1 MLRCGLMTVERKIP
15 IGSRL
20 IIGLCLA
27 VLFAQAYPS
36 LSLKTPTFDEPAH
49 IAAGLSY
56 LKTGD
61 FRINLQ
67 HPPLLKEIGALP
79 LVLIGV
85 DWPLGEDE
93 WQMVSREPDPFLQW
107 DLGQRVIY
115 QNDYEKVMFWSRLP
129 FLGLALLLGY
139 LIYLWGRRLVGET
152 AALGSLCLYAF
163 DPNIIAH
170 ATLVTTD
177 VGFALFAFL
186 FLFTLWRYLNHRS
199 LKRLVHCGAA
209 LGAAL
214 AAKFAAAALLP
225 IGFLLIVWATR
236 WIPAALPPRRSSLVD
251 PYASGE
257 GGQRILWCLYSLAA
271 IIAVAAVVVYA
282 LYFFPANPFLYL
294 KGLALV
300 NADHNPTH
308 LAYMAGSFQPH
319 FYSYYLVA
327 TLLKEPLP
335 TLVLAAAGLFL
346 LLRRRSETPTMDRV
360 FLLMPALVL
369 FLAYT
374 FKSHNL
380 GMRYMIPILP
390 FVHLLGGIAI
400 GALLRSARIRARGVA
415 AAALLWV
422 VVAAVGIFPNHLSY
436 FNEAACILREPSRL
450 SLAGGSSC
458 GPYWLDDSNVD
469 WGQGLKQLKA
479 WLDRNAPGRRVQL
492 GYFGSI
498 RPEYYRIDLQR
509 VTGEA
514 LDRPPGPGLH
524 AFSSHL
530 LARALGRL
538 SARYGDGAE
547 NWILHTPPTAI
558 VGQAYYVYDI
568 R

>member
-1 MLRCGLMTVERKIP
+1 MMTEERTIP
-15 IGSRL
+15 TGSRL
-20 IIGLCLA
+20 ILGLCLA
-27 VLFAQAYPS
+27 VLFLQAYPS

-49 IAAGLSY
+49 IGAGLSY

-79 LVLIGV
+79 LALIGV
-85 DWPLGEDE
+85 NLPVGDE
-93 WQMVSREPDPFLQW
+93 EWERISREPDPFLQW
-107 DLGQRVIY
+107 DLGQQVIY
-115 QNDYEKVMFWSRLP
+115 QNDYERVMFWSRLP

-139 LIYLWGRRLVGET
+139 LIYAWGRRLLGET
-152 AALGSLCLYAF
+152 AALGALCLYSF

-186 FLFTLWRYLNHRS
+186 FLLTLWRYLNHRS
-199 LKRLVHCGAA
+199 LKRLIQCGMA

-214 AAKFAAAALLP
+214 AAKFAAVALLP
-225 IGFLLIVWATR
+225 IGFLLVFWATR
-236 WIPAALPPRRSSLVD
+236 WIPAAMPPRRSSLVD
-251 PYASGE
+251 PYASDE
-257 GGQRILWCLYSLAA
+257 GSQRILWCLYSLAA
-271 IIAVAAVVVYA
+271 ITAVAAAVVYA
-282 LYFFPANPFLYL
+282 LYFFPTNPFLYL
-294 KGLALV
+294 KGLSLV

-308 LAYMAGSFQPH
+308 LAYMAGSFQMH

-335 TLVLAAAGLFL
+335 TLLLAAVGLFL
-346 LLRRRSETPTMDRV
+346 LLRRGTIPMMEKV
-360 FLLMPALVL
+360 FLLLPPLLIVI
-369 FLAYT
+369 AYAV
-374 FKSHNL
+374 KSHNL

-390 FVHLLGGIAI
+390 FVHLLGGISI
-400 GALLRSARIRARGVA
+400 
-415 AAALLWV
+415 AALLESRRAWARGTTAALLLWL

-436 FNEAACILREPSRL
+436 FNEAACVLREPSRL

-469 WGQGLKQLKA
+469 WGQGLKQLKS
-479 WLDRNAPGRRVQL
+479 WLDTNAPGRRVRL

-498 RPEYYRIDLQR
+498 RPEYHLIDHQR
-509 VTGEA
+509 VTSET
-514 LDRPPGPGLH
+514 LDRPPDPGLH

-530 LARALGRL
+530 VARAMGRL
-538 SARYGDGAE
+538 TARYGNGAE

-558 VGQAYYVYDI
+558 VGQAYYVYDV

>member
-1 MLRCGLMTVERKIP
+1 MTEERKIP
-15 IGSRL
+15 TGSRL
-20 IIGLCLA
+20 ILGLCLA
-27 VLFAQAYPS
+27 VLFLQAYPS

-79 LVLIGV
+79 LALIGV
-85 DWPLGEDE
+85 NWPVGEDE
-93 WQMVSREPDPFLQW
+93 WERLSREPDPFLQW
-107 DLGQRVIY
+107 DLGQQVIY
-115 QNDYEKVMFWSRLP
+115 QNDYERVMFWSRLP
-129 FLGLALLLGY
+129 FLGLALLLGC
-139 LIYLWGRRLVGET
+139 LIYAWGRRVVGET
-152 AALGSLCLYAF
+152 AALGALCLYSF
-163 DPNIIAH
+163 DPNIVAH

-177 VGFALFAFL
+177 VG
-186 FLFTLWRYLNHRS
+186 
-199 LKRLVHCGAA
+199 CGVA

-214 AAKFAAAALLP
+214 AAKFAAVALLP
-225 IGFLLIVWATR
+225 IGFLLVFWATR
-236 WIPAALPPRRSSLVD
+236 WIPAAMPPRRSSLVD
-251 PYASGE
+251 PYASDE
-257 GGQRILWCLYSLAA
+257 GSQRILWCLYSLAA
-271 IIAVAAVVVYA
+271 MTVVAAAVVYA
-282 LYFFPANPFLYL
+282 LYFFPTNPFLYL
-294 KGLALV
+294 KGLTLV
-300 NADHNPTH
+300 NADHDPTH

-335 TLVLAAAGLFL
+335 TLLLAVVGLFL
-346 LLRRRSETPTMDRV
+346 LLRRGTIPMMEKV
-360 FLLMPALVL
+360 FLLLPPLLIVI
-369 FLAYT
+369 AYAV
-374 FKSHNL
+374 KSHNL

-390 FVHLLGGIAI
+390 FVHLLGGISI
-400 GALLRSARIRARGVA
+400 
-415 AAALLWV
+415 AALLETRRAWARGTTAALLLWL
-422 VVAAVGIFPNHLSY
+422 VVAAVGTFPNHLSY
-436 FNEAACILREPSRL
+436 FNEAACVLREPSRL

-469 WGQGLKQLKA
+469 WGQGLKQLKT
-479 WLDRNAPGRRVQL
+479 WLDTNAPGRRVRL

-498 RPEYYRIDLQR
+498 RPEYHRIDHQR

-530 LARALGRL
+530 VARALGRL
-538 SARYGDGAE
+538 TARYGSGAE

-558 VGQAYYVYDI
+558 VGQAYYVYDV